1 MFSVIACIRD
11 DHDWR
16 LILAAAVVCLAG
28 SVATMLLLLRVQR
41 SEGGQKGLWIAASGF
56 ACGIGVWSTHFIAML
71 AFDGGVPVAYGA
83 LGTALSVIVA
93 IAASWIAFA
102 IGLCG
107 SFRFSMAVGGLVLG
121 AGVAAMH
128 FTGMQAIEIQGHI
141 YYDQPMTVSA
151 VLTGT
156 LLASASLHAFHAL
169 RGARRLVTAS
179 LLLVLGICALHFT
192 SMSGITLAPGAEV
205 VATDTIHP
213 TWLAGGVIAAST
225 TLIVLA
231 FGALFVDRHLTDLRG
246 LANASLEGMAIVFD
260 GVIVEANERFAALT
274 GRKFSAL
281 SGRPPA
287 EIFVFGEEGLEG
299 HRRGDGPGEIDLL
312 NAEGRTIPVEFMCR
326 TIEYRG
332 RECEVIFVRD
342 LRARKE
348 AERTIEHLAH
358 HDSLTDLPNRAF
370 FDRRLSQ
377 TLAAAAVRGEELA
390 ILCLDLDRFKAVND
404 IFGHGEGD
412 RILCKVA
419 ELLREAAGEQ
429 DTVARLGGDEFA
441 IIQVGGPQPQ
451 AARQLTDRILA
462 QFAAEMDT
470 NRDPTAVGVS
480 IGSAVY
486 PADGPTADQLRNNA
500 DTALYRAKQSG
511 KGIACFF
518 DREMDEA
525 VRTRRQIEND
535 LRHAVLRRQFF
546 LEYQPLVEMQSGR
559 TIGYEALLRWS
570 HPERGLI
577 GPDIFIP
584 IAEESGSIIQIG
596 EWVLEQACTEAARWN
611 EPLPVSVNISPVQFL
626 LPNLFDQVSSI
637 LRRTGLDPWRLELEI
652 TEAALMHNRDDVLS
666 TLIRLRILGVRIV
679 MDDFGT
685 GHSSLSNLQTFP
697 FDKLKIDCSFTAALE
712 SDPSAQ
718 AIVRAIIALGH
729 SLRLAVVTEGVET
742 ERQRQILADEGC
754 LQIQGFL
761 SGRPGAAP
769 SKGQEASVGS
779 WEKVPARADF

>member
-16 LILAAAVVCLAG
+16 LIVAAAIVCLAG
-28 SVATMLLLLRVQR
+28 SVATMLLLLRARR
-41 SEGGQKGLWIAASGF
+41 SEGSQRSLWIAASGF
-56 ACGIGVWSTHFIAML
+56 ACGVGVWSTHFIAML
-71 AFDGGVPVAYGA
+71 AYDGGVPVAYG
-83 LGTALSVIVA
+83 LWGTALSVVVA
-93 IAASWIAFA
+93 IAASWVAFA
-102 IGLCG
+102 IGLGGRSRLSMSCG
-107 SFRFSMAVGGLVLG
+107 GFVLG

-128 FTGMQAIEIQGHI
+128 FTGMQAIEIHGHI
-141 YYDQPMTVSA
+141 TYDPQATVSA
-151 VLTGT
+151 LVVGT
-156 LLASASLHAFHAL
+156 LLAGAALHAFHAL
-169 RGARRLVTAS
+169 RSIRRLVVSS
-179 LLLVLGICALHFT
+179 LLLVLAICAMHFT
-192 SMSGITLAPGAEV
+192 SMSG
-205 VATDTIHP
+205 VALMPEANVAVAGTIHP
-213 TWLAGGVIAAST
+213 AWLAGGVIAAST

-231 FGALFVDRHLTDLRG
+231 FGALFVDRQLTDLRG

-260 GVIVEANERFAALT
+260 GVIVEANERFSGLT
-274 GRKFSAL
+274 GRTFSDL
-281 SGRPPA
+281 SGRRPS

-312 NAEGRTIPVEFMCR
+312 NADGRTIPVEFMCR

-358 HDSLTDLPNRAF
+358 HDALTDLPNRAF
-370 FDRRLSQ
+370 FDRRLAQ
-377 TLAAAAVRGEELA
+377 TLAAASARGEELA

-419 ELLREAAGEQ
+419 DILRQAAGEH

-441 IIQVGGPQPQ
+441 IIHVGGKRPA

-462 QFAAEMDT
+462 LFAAEMDT

-480 IGSAVY
+480 IGAALY
-486 PADGPTADQLRNNA
+486 PVDGQTADQLRNNA

-518 DREMDEA
+518 DRGMDEA

-546 LEYQPLVEMQSGR
+546 LEYQPLVEVQSDR
-559 TIGYEALLRWS
+559 IIGYEALLRWN
-570 HPERGLI
+570 HPQRGLI
-577 GPDIFIP
+577 GPDVFIP

-596 EWVLEQACTEAARWN
+596 EWVLEQACTEAAKWN
-611 EPLPVSVNISPVQFL
+611 EPLPISVNISPVQFL
-626 LPNLFDQVSSI
+626 LPNLFDQVASI

-652 TEAALMHNRDDVLS
+652 TEAALMHNREDVLAV
-666 TLIRLRILGVRIV
+666 LVRLRVLGVRIV

-712 SDPSAQ
+712 RDPSAQ

-742 ERQRQILADEGC
+742 ERQRQILAEEGC
-754 LQIQGFL
+754 LQIQGYL

-769 SKGQEASVGS
+769 STGQGAPR
-779 WEKVPARADF
+779 WEKMPVCAEG

>member
-16 LILAAAVVCLAG
+16 LILVAAIVCLAG
-28 SVATMLLLLRVQR
+28 SVATMLLLLRAQR
-41 SEGGQKGLWIAASGF
+41 SEGSQRGLWIAASGF

-71 AFDGGVPVAYGA
+71 AYDGGVPVAYGA
-83 LGTALSVIVA
+83 WGTLLSVAVA
-93 IAASWIAFA
+93 IAASWLAFA
-102 IGLCG
+102 IGLG
-107 SFRFSMAVGGLVLG
+107 GRSHLSMTCGGLLLG
-121 AGVAAMH
+121 TGIAAMH
-128 FTGMQAIEIQGHI
+128 FTGMRAIEIQGHVS
-141 YYDQPMTVSA
+141 YDPETTVSA
-151 VLTGT
+151 VLAGT
-156 LLASASLHAFHAL
+156 MLAGAALYAFQLL
-169 RGARRLVTAS
+169 RGVRRMVVAS
-179 LLLVLGICALHFT
+179 LLLVVGICVLHFT
-192 SMSGITLAPGAEV
+192 SMSGITLVPEADVAVAE
-205 VATDTIHP
+205 TIHP
-213 TWLAGGVIAAST
+213 AWLAGGVIAAST

-231 FGALFVDRHLTDLRG
+231 FGALFLDRHLTDLRG

-260 GVIVEANERFAALT
+260 GVIVDANERFAGLT
-274 GRKFSAL
+274 GRKLSEL

-287 EIFVFGEEGLEG
+287 DIFVFGEEGLDA
-299 HRRGDGPGEIDLL
+299 HRHGDGPGEIDLL

-332 RECEVIFVRD
+332 RECDVIFVRD

-358 HDSLTDLPNRAF
+358 HDALTDLPNRAF
-370 FDRRLSQ
+370 FDRRLAQ
-377 TLAAAAVRGEELA
+377 TLAAAAARNEELA

-412 RILCKVA
+412 RILRKVA
-419 ELLREAAGEQ
+419 DILRAAVGEQ
-429 DTVARLGGDEFA
+429 DTIARLGGDEFA
-441 IIQVGGPQPQ
+441 IIQVGGREPE

-462 QFAAEMDT
+462 LFAAEMDT

-480 IGSAVY
+480 IGAAIF
-486 PADGPTADQLRNNA
+486 PADGQTADQLRNNA

-546 LEYQPLVEMQSGR
+546 LEYQPLVEVQSDR
-559 TIGYEALLRWS
+559 VIGYEALLRWE
-570 HPERGLI
+570 HPQRGLI

-596 EWVLEQACTEAARWN
+596 EWVLEQACTEAAKWN
-611 EPLPVSVNISPVQFL
+611 EPLPISVNISPVQFL
-626 LPNLFDQVSSI
+626 LPNLFDQVANI

-652 TEAALMHNRDDVLS
+652 TEAALMHNREDVLAV
-666 TLIRLRILGVRIV
+666 LVRLRVLGVRIV

-712 SDPSAQ
+712 KDPSAQ

-742 ERQRQILADEGC
+742 ERQRQILAEEGC

-769 SKGQEASVGS
+769 STGQETAR
-779 WEKVPARADF
+779 WEKVPARADG

>member
-16 LILAAAVVCLAG
+16 LIVAAAIVCLAG
-28 SVATMLLLLRVQR
+28 SVATMLLLLRAER
-41 SEGGQKGLWIAASGF
+41 SEGGQRSLWVAASGL
-56 ACGIGVWSTHFIAML
+56 ACGFGVWSTHFIAML
-71 AFDGGVPVAYGA
+71 AYDGGVPVAYG
-83 LGTALSVIVA
+83 LWGTALSMVVA
-93 IAASWIAFA
+93 IAASCIAFA
-102 IGLCG
+102 ICLGGGSRLSMGCG
-107 SFRFSMAVGGLVLG
+107 GFVLG

-128 FTGMQAIEIQGHI
+128 FTGMQAIEIHGHI
-141 YYDQPMTVSA
+141 AYDLRATASA
-151 VLTGT
+151 VVAGM
-156 LLASASLHAFHAL
+156 LLAGAALYAFHVL
-169 RGARRLVTAS
+169 RSMRRLVVSS
-179 LLLVLGICALHFT
+179 LLLVLAICAMHFT
-192 SMSGITLAPGAEV
+192 SMSGVTLVPEAS
-205 VATDTIHP
+205 VAVADTIHP
-213 TWLAGGVIAAST
+213 AWLAGGVIAAST

-260 GVIVEANERFAALT
+260 GVIVEANERFSGLT
-274 GRKFSAL
+274 GRSLAEL
-281 SGRPPA
+281 SGRRPS

-312 NAEGRTIPVEFMCR
+312 NADGRTIPVEFMCR

-358 HDSLTDLPNRAF
+358 HDALTDLPNRAF
-370 FDRRLSQ
+370 FDRRLAQ
-377 TLAAAAVRGEELA
+377 TLAAASVRGEELA

-412 RILCKVA
+412 RILRKVA
-419 ELLREAAGEQ
+419 DILREAAGEQ
-429 DTVARLGGDEFA
+429 DTIARLGGDEFA
-441 IIQVGGPQPQ
+441 IIQVGGKQPQ
-451 AARQLTDRILA
+451 AARLVTDRILA
-462 QFAAEMDT
+462 LFAAEMDT

-480 IGSAVY
+480 IGAALY
-486 PADGPTADQLRNNA
+486 PTDGQTADQLRNNA

-546 LEYQPLVEMQSGR
+546 LEYQPLVEVQSDR
-559 TIGYEALLRWS
+559 IIGYEALLRWS
-570 HPERGLI
+570 HPQRGLI
-577 GPDIFIP
+577 GPDVFIP

-596 EWVLEQACTEAARWN
+596 EWVLEQACTEAAKWN
-611 EPLPVSVNISPVQFL
+611 EPLPISVNISPVQFL
-626 LPNLFDQVSSI
+626 LPNLFDQVASI

-652 TEAALMHNRDDVLS
+652 TEAALMHNREDVLAV
-666 TLIRLRILGVRIV
+666 LVRLRILGVRIV

-712 SDPSAQ
+712 RDPSAQ

-729 SLRLAVVTEGVET
+729 SLKLAVVTEGVET
-742 ERQRQILADEGC
+742 ERQRQILAEEGC

-769 SKGQEASVGS
+769 STGREAPR
-779 WEKVPARADF
+779 WEKMPACAEG

>member
-16 LILAAAVVCLAG
+16 LIVAAAIVCLAG
-28 SVATMLLLLRVQR
+28 SVATMLLLLRAER
-41 SEGGQKGLWIAASGF
+41 SEGGQRSLWVAASGL
-56 ACGIGVWSTHFIAML
+56 ACGFGVWSTHFIAML
-71 AFDGGVPVAYGA
+71 AYDGGVPVAYG
-83 LGTALSVIVA
+83 LWGTALSMVVA
-93 IAASWIAFA
+93 IAASWIAFT
-102 IGLCG
+102 ICLSGGSRLSMCCG
-107 SFRFSMAVGGLVLG
+107 GFVLG

-128 FTGMQAIEIQGHI
+128 FTGMQAIEIHGHI
-141 YYDQPMTVSA
+141 AYDLRATGSA
-151 VLTGT
+151 VVAGM
-156 LLASASLHAFHAL
+156 LLAGAALYAFHVL
-169 RGARRLVTAS
+169 RSMRRLVVSS
-179 LLLVLGICALHFT
+179 LLLVLAICALHFM
-192 SMSGITLAPGAEV
+192 SMSGVTLVPEAS
-205 VATDTIHP
+205 VAVADTIHP
-213 TWLAGGVIAAST
+213 AWLAGGVIAAST

-260 GVIVEANERFAALT
+260 GVIVEANERFSDLT
-274 GRKFSAL
+274 GRPLADL
-281 SGRPPA
+281 SGRRPS

-299 HRRGDGPGEIDLL
+299 HKRGDGPGEIDLL
-312 NAEGRTIPVEFMCR
+312 NADGRTIPVEFMCR

-358 HDSLTDLPNRAF
+358 HDALTDLPNRAF
-370 FDRRLSQ
+370 FDRRLAQ
-377 TLAAAAVRGEELA
+377 TLAAASARGEELA

-412 RILCKVA
+412 RILRKVA
-419 ELLREAAGEQ
+419 DILRAAAGEQ
-429 DTVARLGGDEFA
+429 DTIARLGGDEFA
-441 IIQVGGPQPQ
+441 IIQVGGRQPQ
-451 AARQLTDRILA
+451 AARLVTDRILA
-462 QFAAEMDT
+462 LFAAEMDT

-480 IGSAVY
+480 IGAALY
-486 PADGPTADQLRNNA
+486 PTDGQTADQLRNNA

-546 LEYQPLVEMQSGR
+546 LEYQPMVEVQSDR
-559 TIGYEALLRWS
+559 IIGYEALLRWS
-570 HPERGLI
+570 HPQRGLI
-577 GPDIFIP
+577 GPDVFIP

-596 EWVLEQACTEAARWN
+596 EWVLEQACTEAAKWS
-611 EPLPVSVNISPVQFL
+611 EPLPISVNISPVQFL
-626 LPNLFDQVSSI
+626 LPNLFDQVASI

-652 TEAALMHNRDDVLS
+652 TEAALMHNREDVLAV
-666 TLIRLRILGVRIV
+666 LVRLRILGVRIV

-712 SDPSAQ
+712 KDPSAQ

-729 SLRLAVVTEGVET
+729 SLKLAVVTEGVET
-742 ERQRQILADEGC
+742 ERQRQILAEEGC

-769 SKGQEASVGS
+769 STGREAPR
-779 WEKVPARADF
+779 WAKVPACAEG

>member
-16 LILAAAVVCLAG
+16 LIVAAAIVCLAG
-28 SVATMLLLLRVQR
+28 SVATMLLLLRARR
-41 SEGGQKGLWIAASGF
+41 SEGSQRSLWIAASGF
-56 ACGIGVWSTHFIAML
+56 ACGVGVWSTHFIAML
-71 AFDGGVPVAYGA
+71 AYDGGVPVAYG
-83 LGTALSVIVA
+83 LWGTALSVVVA
-93 IAASWIAFA
+93 IAASWVAFA
-102 IGLCG
+102 IGLGGGSRLSMSCG
-107 SFRFSMAVGGLVLG
+107 GFVLG

-128 FTGMQAIEIQGHI
+128 FTGMQAIEIHGHI
-141 YYDQPMTVSA
+141 SYDPQATVSA
-151 VLTGT
+151 LVVGT
-156 LLASASLHAFHAL
+156 LLAGAALHAFHAL
-169 RGARRLVTAS
+169 RSMRRLVVSS
-179 LLLVLGICALHFT
+179 LLLVLAICTMHFT
-192 SMSGITLAPGAEV
+192 SMSGVTLMPEAN
-205 VATDTIHP
+205 VAVAGTIHP
-213 TWLAGGVIAAST
+213 AWLAGGVIAAST

-231 FGALFVDRHLTDLRG
+231 FGALFVDRQLTDLRG

-260 GVIVEANERFAALT
+260 GVIVEANERFSGLT
-274 GRKFSAL
+274 GRTFSDL
-281 SGRPPA
+281 SGRRPS

-312 NAEGRTIPVEFMCR
+312 NADGRTIPVEFMCR

-358 HDSLTDLPNRAF
+358 HDALTDLPNRAF
-370 FDRRLSQ
+370 FDRRLAQ
-377 TLAAAAVRGEELA
+377 TLAAASARGEELA

-412 RILCKVA
+412 RILKKVA
-419 ELLREAAGEQ
+419 DILRQAAGEH

-441 IIQVGGPQPQ
+441 IIHVGGKRPA

-462 QFAAEMDT
+462 LFAAEMDT

-480 IGSAVY
+480 IGAALY
-486 PADGPTADQLRNNA
+486 PVDGQTADQLRNNA

-518 DREMDEA
+518 DRGMDEA

-546 LEYQPLVEMQSGR
+546 LEYQPLVEVQSDR
-559 TIGYEALLRWS
+559 IIGYEALLRWN
-570 HPERGLI
+570 HPQRGLI
-577 GPDIFIP
+577 GPDVFIP

-596 EWVLEQACTEAARWN
+596 EWVLEQACTEAAKWN
-611 EPLPVSVNISPVQFL
+611 EPLPISVNISPVQFL
-626 LPNLFDQVSSI
+626 LPNLFDQVASI

-652 TEAALMHNRDDVLS
+652 TEAALMHNREDVLAV
-666 TLIRLRILGVRIV
+666 LVRLRVLGVRIV

-712 SDPSAQ
+712 KDPSAQ

-742 ERQRQILADEGC
+742 ERQRQILAEEGC
-754 LQIQGFL
+754 LQIQGYL

-769 SKGQEASVGS
+769 STGREAPR
-779 WEKVPARADF
+779 WEKMPVCAEG

>member
-28 SVATMLLLLRVQR
+28 SVATMLLLLRAQR
-41 SEGGQKGLWIAASGF
+41 SDGSQRGLWVAASGF

-71 AFDGGVPVAYGA
+71 AYDGGVPVAYGTW
-83 LGTALSVIVA
+83 GTALSVVVA
-93 IAASWIAFA
+93 IGVSWLAFA
-102 IGLCG
+102 IALRG
-107 SFRFSMAVGGLVLG
+107 RFGTSMACGGLLLG

-141 YYDQPMTVSA
+141 SYAPEMTVSA
-151 VLTGT
+151 VLAGT
-156 LLASASLHAFHAL
+156 LLAGLALHAFNVL
-169 RGARRLVTAS
+169 RSVRRLVVSS
-179 LLLVLGICALHFT
+179 LLLVLAICALHFT
-192 SMSGITLAPGAEV
+192 SMSGITLVPGAD
-205 VATDTIHP
+205 VAVTGTIHP
-213 TWLAGGVIAAST
+213 AWLAGGVIVAST

-231 FGALFVDRHLTDLRG
+231 FGALFLDRHLTDLRG

-260 GVIVEANERFAALT
+260 GVIVEANERFSDLT
-274 GRKFSAL
+274 GRTFSAL
-281 SGRPPA
+281 SGRTPA

-312 NAEGRTIPVEFMCR
+312 NADGRTIPVEFMCR

-358 HDSLTDLPNRAF
+358 HDALTDLPNRAF
-370 FDRRLSQ
+370 FDRRLAQ
-377 TLAAAAVRGEELA
+377 TLAAASSRNDELA

-412 RILCKVA
+412 RILKKVA
-419 ELLREAAGEQ
+419 DILRQAAGEQ
-429 DTVARLGGDEFA
+429 DTIARLGGDEFA
-441 IIQVGGPQPQ
+441 VIQVGGKQPE

-462 QFAAEMDT
+462 LFAAEMDT

-480 IGSAVY
+480 IGAAIFPV
-486 PADGPTADQLRNNA
+486 DGQVADQLRNNA
-500 DTALYRAKQSG
+500 DIALYRAKQSG
-511 KGIACFF
+511 KGIGCFF
-518 DREMDEA
+518 DRAMDAA

-546 LEYQPLVEMQSGR
+546 LEYQPLVEVQSDR
-559 TIGYEALLRWS
+559 IIGYEALLRWD
-570 HPERGLI
+570 HPQRGLI
-577 GPDIFIP
+577 GPDVFIP

-596 EWVLEQACTEAARWN
+596 EWVLEQACMEAAKWN
-611 EPLPVSVNISPVQFL
+611 EPLPISVNVSPVQFL
-626 LPNLFDQVSSI
+626 LPNLFDQVAGV
-637 LRRTGLDPWRLELEI
+637 LHRTGLDPWRLELEI
-652 TEAALMHNRDDVLS
+652 TEAALMHNRDDVLAV
-666 TLIRLRILGVRIV
+666 LVRLRILGVRIV

-712 SDPSAQ
+712 KDPSAQ

-742 ERQRQILADEGC
+742 ERQRQILAQEGC

-769 SKGQEASVGS
+769 SIGREAQATSRQ
-779 WEKVPARADF
+779 KVPARADG